1 MLRWAIGA
9 QAGYYL
15 LSALWPLLS
24 MNSFEAVTG
33 PKTDL
38 WLVRLVA
45 LLIVVIGLTLAGAV
59 KAGRLPLEIVA
70 CALLSCIAF
79 ICVDT
84 IYVFSGVI
92 SKIYL
97 GDAVVEL
104 LLFVAIVIGLIG
116 TKATHQA

>member
-1 MLRWAIGA
+1 MLRWTIGA
-9 QAGYYL
+9 QAAYYL

-38 WLVRLVA
+38 WLVRFVA
-45 LLIVVIGLTLAGAV
+45 LLIIVIGLTLAGAV
-59 KAGRLPLEIVA
+59 KAGRLPPEIIA

-84 IYVFSGVI
+84 VYVFSDVI

-104 LLFVAIVIGLIG
+104 LLFVTIVVGLIG
-116 TKATHQA
+116 TKPTNRA